1 VHKQEI
7 LSYESRHDLSY
18 AQMVEHPLGP
28 PTVSGSTITVD
39 IALNQPTRVTSML
52 MDLTLQRFIADRVF
66 TSAGGVTGGA
76 VVYDVLTTNE
86 LYLNRDVRR
95 VAPGDEFPIVT
106 GTRLAPKV
114 AEPEKWGGKYFMT
127 REAIKRNNVSQF
139 TMRTTQL
146 GNTITR
152 KINQIAVATLEAAIT
167 TYSQSVVGNSWADVV
182 TNGATPSAA
191 EDWPAFDF
199 MNIQTLADND
209 ELGVVIDLWLLN
221 PQEWLR
227 LGTIYGQ
234 GLMDVLNSAGISVFV
249 SPRVP
254 AGTAYALA
262 SGMVGEMRVEF
273 PLETETAVEGA
284 PTLRQ
289 RTWVQSSV
297 SPVFFVTNPFS
308 VFKVTG
314 LAA

>member
-1 VHKQEI
+1 MEGI
-7 LSYESRHDLSY
+7 LSYESMSKLSF
-18 AQMVEHPLGP
+18 AQAVEHPLGP
-28 PTVSGSTITVD
+28 PTVSGTSYTVD
-39 IALNQPTRVTSML
+39 IALNQPTRITQMI

-86 LYLNRDVRR
+86 LYLDRDVKQ
-95 VAPGDEFPIVT
+95 VAPGDEFPLVT

-139 TMRTTQL
+139 TMRTRQL
-146 GNTITR
+146 GNTVVR
-152 KINQIAVATLEAAIT
+152 KINQIAIAELDAAIT
-167 TYSQSVVGNSWADVV
+167 TYGQSVVGNSWADVI
-182 TNGATPSAA
+182 TAGSSASNFNL
-191 EDWPAFDF
+191 WPAFDF
-199 MNIQTLADND
+199 MNIQTLSDND

-227 LGTIYGQ
+227 LGSIYGQ
-234 GLMDVLNSAGISVFV
+234 GLLDILASAGLSIFV
-249 SPRVP
+249 SPRVT
-254 AGTAYALA
+254 AGEAYALA

-289 RTWVQSSV
+289 RTWVQTSV
-297 SPVFFVTNPFS
+297 SPVMFVTNPYS
-308 VFKVTG
+308 VYKVTG